1 MKIPPPTPR
10 GWSLIETLLAL
21 SITTFLSGAIY
32 LTARNSTAAA
42 HVKAET
48 VNITDL
54 ASRIENSFS
63 LVGNFSNVT
72 TSRIT
77 GELLAPES
85 MRSGNAL
92 WSNWGP
98 VQVGPIA
105 DGGFQI
111 TYYSVPQEACTAL
124 ASSVSNAAWGID
136 VNGTPVKAGGQN
148 SFNPLLAKDNCTGL
162 ENEMVFIFGKEY
174 AVGSYAGD
182 PLDLPPSPTSVTP
195 GNQSPETIIV
205 GTPGDVADATVTPSI
220 PPTQTGPVP
229 TPPIPA
235 PGVPTPSSPN
245 PAPTPST
252 PSPST
257 PITVVSECQHGYED
271 RSAICSAG
279 TWGSQVERQIL
290 ACILNPGDDLVANK
304 EAWIPWQ
311 APNDQRLRL
320 GWNIN
325 SGICTTCPSPAVEN
339 RNQWVAYTQNTCAA
353 GTYGYTNWEREQGSQ
368 RTRSYNC
375 PAGTTVLPAPD
386 YTPWTAWVNTG
397 NTRPVSNACTTCPG
411 PSTGTQTQWVG
422 YTAALCPAGQFGL
435 TNRELEQ
442 AQNRPIS
449 FNCPAGTASLPA
461 PTYGAWSAWSNTGNT
476 RAVNNGTCS
485 NCPAGSS
492 QNETQWVGY
501 TANNC
506 PAGQYGYSNRE
517 QEQSRNRGISYNCP
531 AGTTSIPAPTYGGW
545 SAWVN
550 TGSTRA
556 VNSVC
561 NNCPAGSTQSTS
573 QWIAASAA
581 CPASAPDGVN
591 TWEKEQSATRSVS
604 YNCPAGTAS
613 IPAATYGGWGAWSDT
628 GNTRNVVNTCSTG
641 LTGICPSEPLTVAC
655 ATYNNSGVRITA
667 IDFDTE
673 GAGFTRGEYVRCT
686 IGYRN
691 QLSADGF
698 PTIGSDWNKFILRQR
713 GNGALTDWENEWSY
727 EEDSSSYIRIF
738 AKKADGTQ
746 GNQCYGEQKVSF
758 NYDGK

>member
-1 MKIPPPTPR
+1 MKHSPPTSR

-21 SITTFLSGAIY
+21 SITTALGSVIY
-32 LTARNSTAAA
+32 LTAKNSTAAA

-54 ASRIENSFS
+54 ASRIENSFG

-162 ENEMVFIFGKEY
+162 ENEMVFIFGKDY

-182 PLDLPPSPTSVTP
+182 PLDLPPPPTSVTP

-220 PPTQTGPVP
+220 PPTQTGPSP
-229 TPPIPA
+229 TPPIPV
-235 PGVPTPSSPN
+235 PGVPTPSTPN
-245 PAPTPST
+245 LAPTPST

-279 TWGSQVERQIL
+279 TWGSLVERQIL
-290 ACILNPGDDLVANK
+290 ACILNPGDDLVADK

-320 GWNIN
+320 GWNLN
-325 SGICTTCPSPAVEN
+325 SGTCTTCPSPALEN

-368 RTRSYNC
+368 RTRSFNC

-386 YTPWTAWVNTG
+386 YTAWTAWVNNG
-397 NTRPVSNACTTCPG
+397 NTRHISNACTNCPA
-411 PSTGTQTQWVG
+411 PSSGTQTQWIG

-442 AQNRPIS
+442 AQSRS
-449 FNCPAGTASLPA
+449 VSYNCPAGTASLPA

-476 RAVNNGTCS
+476 RAVN
-485 NCPAGSS
+485 
-492 QNETQWVGY
+492 
-501 TANNC
+501 
-506 PAGQYGYSNRE
+506 
-517 QEQSRNRGISYNCP
+517 
-531 AGTTSIPAPTYGGW
+531 
-545 SAWVN
+545 
-550 TGSTRA
+550 
-556 VNSVC
+556 SVC
-561 NNCPAGSTQSTS
+561 NNCPAASTQSTT

-581 CPASAPDGVN
+581 CPASAPTGVN
-591 TWEKEQSATRSVS
+591 TWEKEQVATRSVS
-604 YNCPAGTAS
+604 YNCPTGTAS
-613 IPAATYGGWGAWSDT
+613 IPAATYGGWGAWADT
-628 GNTRNVVNTCSTG
+628 GNTRNAVNTCSTG
-641 LTGICPSEPLTVAC
+641 LTGVCPSEPLTVAC
-655 ATYNNSGVRITA
+655 ATFNSSGVRITA

-698 PTIGSDWNKFILRQR
+698 PTIGSDWNKFILRQH

-758 NYDGK
+758 NFDGK